1 MRARKPPDAHH
12 EPPHRARCRRR
23 LNTTVASIALSVNK
37 VLTAWCAAFS
47 PQSTTARLLT
57 PLRPP
62 RSYQA
67 VYADAKEED
76 ELVLLTA
83 PLSSTTEIEALYTA
97 GLIDVESA
105 LPSAL
110 HSLGASAVEIEG
122 ALKRRRD
129 ADKNKAN
136 PEAVMAENQAML
148 GEYDAQLKA
157 AQTEKTLAEVD
168 KVRADTQKTSA
179 EVGVVDETVK
189 KTAAETKK
197 VQHDAKA
204 PYASAAAAPS
214 AAAAAKGGQKEAKNM
229 EAEKRA

>member
-37 VLTAWCAAFS
+37 VLTAC
-47 PQSTTARLLT
+47 
-57 PLRPP
+57 
-62 RSYQA
+62 YQA

>member
-1 MRARKPPDAHH
+1 MRPLCGPQ
-12 EPPHRARCRRR
+12 P
-23 LNTTVASIALSVNK
+23 
-37 VLTAWCAAFS
+37 TA
-47 PQSTTARLLT
+47 ARLLT

-83 PLSSTTEIEALYTA
+83 PLSSTTEIEGLYTA
-97 GLIDVESA
+97 GLIDIESA

-129 ADKNKAN
+129 ADKNKN

-204 PYASAAAAPS
+204 PYASATAAPS
-214 AAAAAKGGQKEAKNM
+214 AAAAAKGGQKEAKNT
-229 EAEKRA
+229 EEEKRA

>member
-1 MRARKPPDAHH
+1 MRPLCGPQ
-12 EPPHRARCRRR
+12 P
-23 LNTTVASIALSVNK
+23 
-37 VLTAWCAAFS
+37 TA
-47 PQSTTARLLT
+47 ARLLT

-83 PLSSTTEIEALYTA
+83 PLSSTTEVEALYTA
-97 GLIDVESA
+97 GVIDIDSA
-105 LPSAL
+105 LPAAL

-122 ALKRRRD
+122 ALKRRRK
-129 ADKNKAN
+129 ADKDKPN
-136 PEAVMAENQAML
+136 PEAAMAETSAML

-157 AQTEKTLAEVD
+157 AQTEKTKAEVE
-168 KVRADTQKTSA
+168 KVKADTQKTTA

-197 VQHDAKA
+197 TEHDAKA
-204 PYASAAAAPS
+204 PYPS
-214 AAAAAKGGQKEAKNM
+214 AAPAGGAGGGGAAAKKKPSGDKK
-229 EAEKRA
+229 